1 MKNVEDVVAQ
11 ATDNANQAYQD
22 VSNSRTR
29 IEKIKDD
36 IANIQKLSPAQIKN
50 LLEEVSKHNVF
61 CFHSYIQ
68 QTMNSLWAACNAK
81 IT

>member
-50 LLEEVSKHNVF
+50 LLEEVRNKECV
-61 CFHSYIQ
+61 
-68 QTMNSLWAACNAK
+68 LL
-81 IT
+81 